1 MGGSLNIQS
10 GLVSQISGGG
20 TNSINGLP
28 DLVNG
33 VPLEV
38 PKALQRW
45 YDGVTPV
52 TLPSGRVITPCNRCF
67 LKYNIDAF
75 AGRTV
80 TSPNGTILPDLFWY
94 GTSAAS
100 FSAIRS
106 PRTWTSNM
114 SLEKNIKFGER
125 YSLNLSAQ
133 ASNVFN
139 NTQLR
144 SSINTGMGGT
154 VLPATITA
162 NPTQNLKIGQLQS
175 GGTFG
180 TFGQGAG
187 DPRQIEMVMKFR
199 F

>member
-1 MGGSLNIQS
+1 VLLFPTLNF
-10 GLVSQISGGG
+10 
-20 TNSINGLP
+20 GLP
-28 DLVNG
+28 ENNEDTPTAGMYELQTAPRKAMPDAVFLPQLFRQNG
-33 VPLEV
+33 Y
-38 PKALQRW
+38 W
-45 YDGVTPV
+45 
-52 TLPSGRVITPCNRCF
+52 
-67 LKYNIDAF
+67 
-75 AGRTV
+75 
-80 TSPNGTILPDLFWY
+80 PNGTVLPDLFWY

-100 FSAIRS
+100 FSGIRA

-139 NTQLR
+139 NTQFR
-144 SSINTGMGGT
+144 SSINTGMDGT
-154 VLPATITA
+154 VLANTIAA

-180 TFGQGAG
+180 TYGQGTN